1 MSRESLIW
9 RTSTRSR
16 ALLGL
21 IAFMFTS
28 WTLWSTLVLPN
39 LEPTVGWLHTVSSAS
54 IRLGLWVLPSAYY
67 LWKFKSREPFAGLGL
82 GFPSTIE
89 RGVGAMSLVGVAA
102 VAVSVDVA
110 RKLNTNIAEVWLLL
124 LSRGTFEG
132 FQTPFFEELVF
143 RGVIFSEL
151 LNLSGLSQRAE
162 LLPFSARIQRAW
174 LANLGASLV
183 FVGMHWPWW
192 IYVDGLGLGLFVKS
206 LPVFLLSLV
215 LGVVFARGRS
225 LWPCVLLHW
234 LNNSLAQLVGA

>member
-9 RTSTRSR
+9 RTGARSR

-28 WTLWSTLVLPN
+28 WTLWSTMVLPY
-39 LEPTVGWLHTVSSAS
+39 LEPTVGWLHTVSAAS

-67 LWKFKSREPFAGLGL
+67 LWKFKTREPVRGLGL
-82 GFPSTIE
+82 GLPSTLE
-89 RGVGAMSLVGVAA
+89 RGLGAMSLASVAA
-102 VAVSVDVA
+102 LAVSVDVA
-110 RKLNTNIAEVWLLL
+110 RKLNATIPEVWLLL
-124 LSRGTFEG
+124 WSRGNFEG

-143 RGVIFSEL
+143 RGVIFSEM

-162 LLPFSARIQRAW
+162 LLPLRVRIQRAW

-192 IYVDGLGLGLFVKS
+192 IYVDGLGLGLFIKS

-234 LNNSLAQLVGA
+234 LNNSLAQLVGT